1 MMKEPILEIIGT
13 ANGSVLQMMPEI
25 NFGAIWDK
33 KNKREVYFS
42 IVTEFSNTSYSEL
55 KEGDIVEV
63 LVVRT
68 ARGLFAKNLSL
79 KESRPPQEVEVSPSL

>member
-1 MMKEPILEIIGT
+1 MMKEPILEVIGT
-13 ANGSVLQMMPEI
+13 TKGSVLQMMPEI

-55 KEGDIVEV
+55 KEGDIVEM

-68 ARGLFAKNLSL
+68 PRGLFAKNLSL
-79 KESRPPQEVEVSPSL
+79 KEARLPQEAEINPGL

>member
-1 MMKEPILEIIGT
+1 MKEPILEVIGT
-13 ANGSVLQMMPEI
+13 AKGSVLQMMPEI

-55 KEGDIVEV
+55 NEGDIVEM

-68 ARGLFAKNLSL
+68 QRGFFAKNLSL
-79 KESRPPQEVEVSPSL
+79 KEARPPQEVEISPSL